1 MRACRRHERC
11 KMKKDFGTSRS
22 QLAIKLHQVRYR
34 RKGEMR
40 AVLNFMQLSQGTEDD
55 VSGHRDGRTW
65 FPSRRGTPAMIS

>member
-22 QLAIKLHQVRYR
+22 QLTIKLHQVRYR

-55 VSGHRDGRTW
+55 VSGRTW